1 MNLGVNGLNHI
12 LVVDD
17 SDEIRFLVKTMLETQ
32 GYVVSTASDGA
43 RAIEAMLEGQYDLV
57 ILDVMMPL
65 KDGYTVLKEMRQAGL
80 RESTRVLMLTAKATD
95 ADWARGYSLGVDDY
109 VTKPFEVDMLLESVS
124 TVLSMTKD
132 QLRARREDELDRAR
146 MLSRLQSLLGG

>member
-1 MNLGVNGLNHI
+1 MEHI

-17 SDEIRFLVKTMLETQ
+17 SEEIRFLLKTMLDTQ
-32 GYVVSTASDGA
+32 GYRVDTANDGQ
-43 RAIEAMLEGQYDLV
+43 RAIDALQAEAYDLV

-109 VTKPFEVDMLLESVS
+109 LTKPFEVDELLTSVAK
-124 TVLSMTKD
+124 VLSMSKEE
-132 QLRARREDELDRAR
+132 LHSRREEELDRSR
-146 MLSRLQSLLGG
+146 ILSRLQSLLGG

>member
-1 MNLGVNGLNHI
+1 MHHV

-17 SDEIRFLVKTMLETQ
+17 SEEIRFLLQTMLETQ
-32 GYVVSTASDGA
+32 GYRVETANDGQ
-43 RAIEAMLEGQYDLV
+43 RAIDSLRSGNHDLV

-109 VTKPFEVDMLLESVS
+109 LTKPFEVDELLNSVDK
-124 TVLSMTKD
+124 VLSMSKD
-132 QLRARREDELDRAR
+132 ELRVRREEELDRSR
-146 MLSRLQSLLGG
+146 ILSRLQSLLGG

>member
-1 MNLGVNGLNHI
+1 MHRI

-17 SDEIRFLVKTMLETQ
+17 SEEIRFLLQMMLETA
-32 GYVVSTASDGA
+32 GYRVDSASDGQRGIA
-43 RAIEAMLEGQYDLV
+43 ALLENSYHLV

-65 KDGYTVLKEMRQAGL
+65 KDGYTVLREMRESGL
-80 RESTRVLMLTAKATD
+80 RDSTRVLMLTAKATD

-109 VTKPFEVDMLLESVS
+109 VTKPFEVDDLLDSVNK
-124 TVLSMTKD
+124 VLAMTKD
-132 QLRARREDELDRAR
+132 QLRERREDELDRAR

>member
-1 MNLGVNGLNHI
+1 MQHV

-17 SDEIRFLVKTMLETQ
+17 SDEIRFILRTMLETQ
-32 GYVVSTASDGA
+32 GYKVRAVSDGA
-43 RAIEAMLEGQYDLV
+43 RAIQALLEDHFHLV

-65 KDGYTVLKEMRQAGL
+65 KDGYAVLKEMRETGI
-80 RESTRVLMLTAKATD
+80 RDSTRVMMLTAKATD

-109 VTKPFEVDMLLESVS
+109 VTKPFEVDELLESVNK
-124 TVLSMTKD
+124 VLSMTKD
-132 QLRARREDELDRAR
+132 QLRERREDELDRAR

>member
-1 MNLGVNGLNHI
+1 MERI

-17 SDEIRFLVKTMLETQ
+17 SEEIRFLLKTMLDTQ
-32 GYVVSTASDGA
+32 GYRVETANDGE
-43 RAIEAMLEGQYDLV
+43 RALAALRDDSFDLV

-65 KDGYTVLKEMRQAGL
+65 KDGYTVLREMRQAGL

-109 VTKPFEVDMLLESVS
+109 VTKPFEVDELIDSVRK
-124 TVLSMTKD
+124 VLSMTKD
-132 QLRARREDELDRAR
+132 QLRTRREEELDRAR
-146 MLSRLQSLLGG
+146 ILSRLQSLLGG

>member
-1 MNLGVNGLNHI
+1 MDRI

-17 SDEIRFLVKTMLETQ
+17 SDEIRFLLQTMLETQ
-32 GYVVSTASDGA
+32 GYKVATASDGEKA
-43 RAIEAMLEGQYDLV
+43 LEAMRQDHYALV

-80 RESTRVLMLTAKATD
+80 RDSTRVLMLTAKAMD

-109 VTKPFEVDMLLESVS
+109 LTKPFEVDELLDSVGK
-124 TVLSMTKD
+124 VLSMTRD
-132 QLRARREDELDRAR
+132 QLKDRRQEELDRAR